1 MHTADVPGFHLILYT
16 YFALEPAAE
25 GQAWNQDACGRFME
39 QLLFS
44 SRFPSHGEK
53 LFK

>member
-44 SRFPSHGEK
+44 SCFPSHGREIV
-53 LFK
+53 